1 MGDLKKRIVWKI
13 GDFLVMQVRDGLYT
27 VGRMAG
33 KTTLCIYNVFRENDH
48 WDDVDWTRVEVLFEV
63 FVGAV
68 VQKNLGVRKISIE
81 GIRSRVF
88 ARQRYW
94 IDPYSSLDVSH
105 FKGGRGTF
113 PFYGGRL
120 IDVGEGEN
128 PETYEASVIKHDLS
142 VCDDREIIETY
153 ELTNMWGD
161 LDLADRL
168 ARYYDTGVNRDD
180 LKFEVFPGLWKDRE
194 KLRPLTRR
202 LPVPL
207 R

>member
-1 MGDLKKRIVWKI
+1 MQKRLTWKV
-13 GDFLVMQVRDGLYT
+13 GGFLVIQIREGLYSIA
-27 VGRMAG
+27 RMAG
-33 KTTLCIYNVFRENDH
+33 KTTLCVYNIFRESDH

-68 VQKNLGVRKISIE
+68 VQKNLGVRKIFIE
-81 GIRSRVF
+81 GVRLELL

-94 IDPYSSLDVSH
+94 IDPYSSLDVLH

-120 IDVGEGEN
+120 IDVGVSEN
-128 PETYEASVIKHDLS
+128 PETYGAPVIKHDLS
-142 VCDDREIIETY
+142 VDEDREIIEKY

-180 LKFEVFPGLWKDRE
+180 LKFEVFPGLWDDRE